1 MKTTMQTQAK
11 IGATLFTIC
20 VWTFAA
26 VCVLLPLAMLTGCE
40 PKVMSPISGAEV
52 TGPELIAE
60 AQREEKRVA
69 REFEEKASA
78 ADKAMRDAKRKALV
92 RANAIAANVDQSK
105 AEADR
110 LLAELRIT
118 TEADISGAEADLD
131 RAKASFADAVAA
143 LETDTNAALA
153 EAERKKQAA
162 LGAFT
167 LLSKIPVVGQAAASV
182 GVDPAAIGTLLF
194 GGGALAYQARRGGK
208 RRDEAYDEGYAQA
221 KREAEDS
228 RKREHDAWEEA
239 QSKMLL
245 LHTAPPSGSRIG
257 PNITG

>member
-1 MKTTMQTQAK
+1 MAELLTFRPRFPKALRVF
-11 IGATLFTIC
+11 ATILVC
-20 VWTFAA
+20 LSMATFM
-26 VCVLLPLAMLTGCE
+26 LLLLGGCE

-69 REFEEKASA
+69 REFADKADA
-78 ADKAMRDAKRKALV
+78 AEKAMRDAKRKALV

-118 TEADISGAEADLD
+118 TEADITGAEADLD
-131 RAKASFADAVAA
+131 RAKATFADAVAS

-153 EAERKKQAA
+153 EAERKRQQA

-182 GVDPAAIGTLLF
+182 GIDPTAIGTLLF
-194 GGGALAYQARRGGK
+194 GGGALAWQARRAKK
-208 RRDEAYDEGYAQA
+208 REDQAWEDAKSEANTAREREDKIWDEAQ
-221 KREAEDS
+221 KS
-228 RKREHDAWEEA
+228 L
-239 QSKMLL
+239 LL
-245 LHTAPPSGSRIG
+245 LHATPPSNSRIG

>member
-1 MKTTMQTQAK
+1 MQITNPARP
-11 IGATLFTIC
+11 IPPSPARLFRLCATVFVI
-20 VWTFAA
+20 VSA
-26 VCVLLPLAMLTGCE
+26 LAFVGIMLTGCE

-78 ADKAMRDAKRKALV
+78 ADKSMRDAKRKALV

-143 LETDTNAALA
+143 LEVDTNTALA

-182 GVDPAAIGTLLF
+182 GIDPTAIGTLLF
-194 GGGALAYQARRGGK
+194 GGGALMYQSRR
-208 RRDEAYDEGYAQA
+208 A
-221 KREAEDS
+221 
-228 RKREHDAWEEA
+228 RKREDQAWEDAKAEAAAAQEKQDKIWDEA
-239 QSKMLL
+239 QKSLLL
-245 LHTAPPSGSRIG
+245 LHSAPPSNTRIG